1 MNGTNNTYLA
11 KNVNEEEA
19 LTPLQLSWNSYM
31 SIANMIPNLGMLL
44 LNATIGHKIPMRPRL
59 VVSLIGII
67 ILFIVTDAMTRV
79 NTDGFQDGFLV
90 VTLGTVVLI
99 TACVGILQVSI
110 AFLKQFSDDLLYR
123 QEYLILKEYI
133 AMFIYIVTIKLFC
146 RVV

>member
-1 MNGTNNTYLA
+1 MQDYWNYKFRDISLDNNPQNGSSLERNSSFIVLEEMNGTTNTYLA
-11 KNVNEEEA
+11 KSVDEEEA

-44 LNATIGHKIPMRPRL
+44 LNATLGHKLPMRPRL

-67 ILFIVTDAMTRV
+67 VLFILTDAMTRV

-99 TACVGILQVSI
+99 TACVGILQVNN
-110 AFLKQFSDDLLYR
+110 
-123 QEYLILKEYI
+123 
-133 AMFIYIVTIKLFC
+133 FI
-146 RVV
+146 

>member
-1 MNGTNNTYLA
+1 MNGTNSTYLA
-11 KNVNEEEA
+11 KSVQEEEA

-79 NTDGFQDGFLV
+79 NTDAFQDGFLV

-99 TACVGILQVSI
+99 TACVGILQVSNVL
-110 AFLKQFSDDLLYR
+110 FQVLFQR
-123 QEYLILKEYI
+123 
-133 AMFIYIVTIKLFC
+133 FIKNI
-146 RVV
+146 